1 MLMLGDMLA
10 TARRSAADF
19 QRLVEMADPALAQEL
34 RSAAE
39 RSGDS
44 LAGLARAAVADFSR
58 FADEEA
64 WAQLTRIVRD
74 DEDPGTACL
83 MAMVRWRVAQG
94 LARALHLG

>member
-1 MLMLGDMLA
+1 MLMLGDILG
-10 TARRSAADF
+10 TARRSTAGLE
-19 QRLVEMADPALAQEL
+19 RLVEATDPDLGQEL
-34 RSAAE
+34 RAAAE

-44 LAGLARAAVADFSR
+44 LAAFARAAVADFSR

-83 MAMVRWRVAQG
+83 IAMVRWR
-94 LARALHLG
+94 LAARTCESHSL

>member
-1 MLMLGDMLA
+1 MPTLGDILA
-10 TARRSAADF
+10 SAKRSTAGFQSWVDAAD
-19 QRLVEMADPALAQEL
+19 PILAQEL
-34 RSAAE
+34 RTAVD

-44 LAGLARAAVADFSR
+44 LAGFARVAVADFSR

-83 MAMVRWRVAQG
+83 TAMVRWR
-94 LARALHLG
+94 LAARSCERHSS